1 VPAYLGKGYPL
12 ETMHEGEEGLE
23 KCRDFSVVNTIPASA
38 IADAD
43 PKGLTS
49 SEAAARLQQYGPNT
63 LPEKRRRPVFLFLR
77 KFWAPVPWMLEVTI
91 ILELG
96 LRKWLE
102 AIIIA
107 VLLVFNAVLALL
119 EEKKAEDALA
129 LLQRRLALRAR
140 VRRDGDWREVPA
152 QDLVPGDLI
161 HLRMGDLVP
170 ADTLLAEGQVA
181 LDQSALTGE
190 SLPADAGPGGN
201 AYSGTIVRHG
211 EATGQV
217 TATGTRTFF
226 GRTAELVAGAKTVS
240 HLQQIIFTIVKYLI
254 VFDAAL
260 IVMLLIYAPLAHLP
274 FSDVLPFVLIL
285 LVASVPVALPAT
297 FTLATALGAQELARQ
312 GVLVTRLSAI
322 EEAAAMDVLLA
333 DKTGTITE
341 NRLTVA
347 TLSAFAPYSED
358 EVLRLAALASDG
370 ATQDPIDLAIL
381 APAGDRGLLTEADK
395 PRRLVPFDPAT
406 KRSEAF
412 LEIANGT
419 LRVVKGAPLAVAA
432 LATPVQ
438 GLDAKV
444 EELSALGYRVLA
456 VASGPHEPLDLVG
469 LVALHDQPRAD
480 SDTVL
485 KRLREL
491 GMRIIMIT
499 GDGLATARA
508 VAAEVNLGNR
518 ACSVEALHQAEGAAV
533 RECDV
538 VAGVLPEDKF
548 DLVRSFQSQGH
559 VVGMTGD
566 GVNDAPALKQAEVGM
581 AVANATDVAKAS
593 ASLVLTNP
601 GLTDMPAAV
610 ETSRRIYQRML
621 TYSLNKVMKTLEI
634 AVFLSAGVMLTRSF
648 VITPLLIVLLLFTND
663 FATMSIS
670 TDRVSFSP
678 LPDRWRI
685 KTLMA
690 TGMAMAALV
699 LILSFAVFFVGR
711 DVLHLQLG
719 ELQTLV
725 FLMLVFTGQGN
736 IYLVRERGH
745 FWKSRPSRWL
755 VASSLGA
762 VVVAS
767 TLALTGTLMT
777 RTSPILVAG
786 LLVVVVCYLAL
797 MDLAK
802 IRVFRT
808 FGLR

>member
-1 VPAYLGKGYPL
+1 M
-12 ETMHEGEEGLE
+12 ETIDEGEEQLE
-23 KCRDFSVVNTIPASA
+23 KPKDLSPVSAGQASTVT
-38 IADAD
+38 DTH
-43 PKGLTS
+43 PEGLTG
-49 SEAAARLQQYGPNT
+49 SEAAARLKQYGPNS
-63 LPEKRRRPVFLFLR
+63 LPEKRPRPLLLFLH
-77 KFWAPVPWMLEVTI
+77 KFWAPVPWMLEVII
-91 ILELG
+91 ILELV
-96 LRKWLE
+96 LRKWPE
-102 AIIIA
+102 AIIITA
-107 VLLVFNAVLALL
+107 LLVFNAVLSLL
-119 EEKKAEDALA
+119 QERRAENALA
-129 LLQRRLALRAR
+129 LLRGRLALQAR
-140 VRRDGDWREVPA
+140 VRRDKEWREVPA

-190 SLPADAGPGGN
+190 SLPVDAGPGDQ
-201 AYSGTIVRHG
+201 AYSGAIVKHG
-211 EATGQV
+211 EATGYV

-226 GRTAELVAGAKTVS
+226 GKTAELVAGAKTVS
-240 HLQQIIFTIVKYLI
+240 HLQQVIFTIVKYLGA
-254 VFDAAL
+254 FDAAL
-260 IVMLLIYAPLAHLP
+260 VVMLLIYAPLAHLP
-274 FSDVLPFVLIL
+274 FLDMLPFVLIL

-297 FTLATALGAQELARQ
+297 FTLATALGAQQLAQR

-322 EEAAAMDVLLA
+322 EEAAAMNVLFT

-347 TLSAFAPYSED
+347 TVSAFAPHGED
-358 EVLRLAALASDG
+358 EVLRLAAVASDS

-381 APAGDRGLLTEADK
+381 AFASERGLLAQADK
-395 PRRLVPFDPAT
+395 PRRLIPFDPAS
-406 KRSEAF
+406 KRTEAL
-412 LEIANGT
+412 LETRDGD
-419 LRVVKGAPLAVAA
+419 LRVVKGAPFAVAS
-432 LATPVQ
+432 LAAPVPE
-438 GLDAKV
+438 LEAKV
-444 EELSALGYRVLA
+444 EELSTLGYRVLA
-456 VASGPHEPLDLVG
+456 VASGAQEPLALVG

-480 SDTVL
+480 SGKIL
-485 KRLREL
+485 KRLREM
-491 GMRIIMIT
+491 GIRIIMIT

-508 VAAEVNLGNR
+508 VAAQVGLGTK
-518 ACSVEALHQAEGAAV
+518 AYPVEALRQAGEVLAQDY
-533 RECDV
+533 DV
-538 VAGVLPEDKF
+538 VAGVLPEDKL
-548 DLVRSFQSQGH
+548 DLVKSLQSQGH

-566 GVNDAPALKQAEVGM
+566 GVNDAPALKQAEVGV

-610 ETSRRIYQRML
+610 EASRRIYQRML

-634 AVFLSAGVMLTRSF
+634 AVLLSVGVMLTRSF

-745 FWKSRPSRWL
+745 FWESRPSRWL
-755 VASSLGA
+755 VVSSLGA
-762 VVVAS
+762 VIFAS
-767 TLALTGTLMT
+767 ALALTGALMT
-777 RTSPILVAG
+777 RTSPIVVAG
-786 LLVVVVCYLAL
+786 LLATVVCYLAL

-802 IRVFRT
+802 IRVFRA
-808 FGLR
+808 FGLH